1 MAANAP
7 MQNLIFHK
15 DATSASD
22 GVTYSVSSNAS
33 TLSIDFMATE
43 GTTFVAHFEGKIVEE
58 SDWDSV
64 SAFNLNTLNVATTS
78 ETTDTWQLD
87 LTAWSYVRVR
97 LSSVT
102 GGSVSV
108 YAKAVG

>member
-1 MAANAP
+1 MAGNAP

-15 DATSASD
+15 DVTTTSD
-22 GVTYSVSSNAS
+22 GTIYNVSNNAS
-33 TLSIDFMATE
+33 TLSIDFMATA
-43 GTTFVAHFEGKIVEE
+43 GTTFVAHFEGRVAEE

-64 SAFNLNTLNVATTS
+64 SAFNLNTLNVSTTS

-87 LTAWSYVRVR
+87 LTAWSYIRVR
-97 LSSVT
+97 LSEVT
-102 GGSVSV
+102 NGSVSV